1 MEDTLRVFSVWG
13 FSTVYY
19 VLILVLMEDTLREN
33 MPIPSENAFSVLILV
48 LMEDTLSEID
58 SEMRLCVFGES

>member
-1 MEDTLRVFSVWG
+1 
-13 FSTVYY
+13 
-19 VLILVLMEDTLREN
+19 MEDTLREN